1 MLFSIIVDAVLLIA
15 ILGYLVI
22 ALTPSERL

>member
-15 ILGYLVI
+15 VLGYLVI